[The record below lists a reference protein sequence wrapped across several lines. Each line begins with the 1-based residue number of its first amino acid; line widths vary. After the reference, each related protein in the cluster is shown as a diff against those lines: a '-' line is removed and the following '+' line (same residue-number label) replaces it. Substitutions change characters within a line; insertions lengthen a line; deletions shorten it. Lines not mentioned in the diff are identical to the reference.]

1 MWEILQV
8 VVSAYSHNS
17 SIQQSKEGVLWKP
30 LAGTP
35 LDKGSCCE
43 AQFQFQGELR
53 QGLNIRSVFFP
64 RQFAI
69 VKSVWQFAFDTGPSG
84 TGSLSQDYADWVR
97 WLETHWHIDHF
108 VQKKNELGPAI
119 LCLQHPAILFHLSFC
134 STNLLLT
141 IHSYHE
147 SCLSVWSAKQ
157 QIRSPLAHI
166 SLSRVATSSEPLCLG
181 TQFAIVAQINRYK

>member
-1 MWEILQV
+1 MK
-8 VVSAYSHNS
+8 SAKHS
-17 SIQQSKEGVLWKP
+17 ECA

-53 QGLNIRSVFFP
+53 QGLNTVTQCVLAP
-64 RQFAI
+64 EAWAQE
-69 VKSVWQFAFDTGPSG
+69 
-84 TGSLSQDYADWVR
+84 YADWVR

-108 VQKKNELGPAI
+108 VQKKSELRPVI

-166 SLSRVATSSEPLCLG
+166 SLSRRVATSSEPLCLG
-181 TQFAIVAQINRYK
+181 TQFAIVADINIYSRYK